1 MQKINQFNKMQQ
13 AARLL
18 NTQAALFSKTAGID
32 PANFGPKLDNFQEPR
47 FLEQVKL
54 FFDRAASKTDI
65 PQEYLN
71 LIKACNTV
79 IRFNIPL
86 RRDNGT
92 IETITCYRAQ
102 HSHHRLP
109 VKGGTRYSPDM
120 DLQETEALAS
130 LMTFKLAVA
139 DVPFGGA
146 KGGIKIDPRALS
158 KAELERATRRYTMEL
173 IKKGFI
179 GPAIDCLGPDMG
191 TNEQVM
197 TWIKDTYQQM
207 KGEQDINAEGCC
219 TGKYISQGGIAGRT
233 ESTGLGVYYGLR
245 ELMNNHESF
254 YSKIGLT
261 KGIKDKTFNLQG
273 FGNVG
278 YWAGKFFAG
287 DGGKITTI
295 VEYNSAIHNPA
306 GINPD
311 DAKKWFTQ
319 HGTFAGYPGA
329 KEIELK
335 NPLSFMEK
343 ECDFLVPAATEKSIH
358 KGNADRLKCKAVVEG
373 ANGPTTLA
381 GEEILAAKGV
391 VCCPDLLMNG
401 GGVTVSYFEW
411 LKNLDHVSP
420 GKLSKKYDERS
431 QKKLLEMMGFKG
443 NDSSVKGAE
452 EIDIVYSGL
461 EEIMTS
467 AVKECWTHAASKNLL
482 FRDACLIN
490 AINKVYQ
497 CYKECG
503 ITI

>member
-1 MQKINQFNKMQQ
+1 
-13 AARLL
+13 
-18 NTQAALFSKTAGID
+18 
-32 PANFGPKLDNFQEPR
+32 
-47 FLEQVKL
+47 
-54 FFDRAASKTDI
+54 
-65 PQEYLN
+65 
-71 LIKACNTV
+71 
-79 IRFNIPL
+79 
-86 RRDNGT
+86 
-92 IETITCYRAQ
+92 
-102 HSHHRLP
+102 
-109 VKGGTRYSPDM
+109 
-120 DLQETEALAS
+120 
-130 LMTFKLAVA
+130 MTFKLAVA

-146 KGGIKIDPRALS
+146 KGGIKIDPKSLS
-158 KAELERATRRYTMEL
+158 KAELERVTRRYTMEL

-207 KGEQDINAEGCC
+207 RGEQDINAEGCC

-233 ESTGLGVYYGLR
+233 ESTGLGVYYALR
-245 ELMNNHESF
+245 ELMNNQESF
-254 YSKIGLT
+254 YTKLGLP
-261 KGIKDKTFNLQG
+261 KGLKDRTFNLQG

-278 YWAGKFFAG
+278 FWASKFFHG

-295 VEYNSAIHNPA
+295 VEYNSAIHNPS

-311 DAKKWFTQ
+311 DAKKWFAEK
-319 HGTFAGYPGA
+319 GSFAGYPGA
-329 KEIELK
+329 KEIELN

-343 ECDFLVPAATEKSIH
+343 PCDFLVPAATEKSIH
-358 KGNADRLKCKAVVEG
+358 KGNAPKLQCKAVVEG
-373 ANGPTTLA
+373 ANGPTTFA
-381 GEEILAAKGV
+381 GEEILASRGII
-391 VCCPDLLMNG
+391 CCPDLLMNG

-443 NDSSVKGAE
+443 NETSIKGAD

-467 AVKECWTHAASKNLL
+467 AVKESWTMAASKNVL
-482 FRDACLIN
+482 FRDACLMH